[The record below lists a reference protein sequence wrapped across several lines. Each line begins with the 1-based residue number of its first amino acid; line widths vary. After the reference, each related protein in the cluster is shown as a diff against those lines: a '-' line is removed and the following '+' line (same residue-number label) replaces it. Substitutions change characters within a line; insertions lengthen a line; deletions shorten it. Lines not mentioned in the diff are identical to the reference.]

1 MRTPVATVATVA
13 TVVRVAMAAMAVT
26 VAAGCGSTGPADPLR
41 GTSWQLMRIE
51 SMAPDEQPDTTIDEP
66 GTYTV
71 SFGADGR
78 AVFQV
83 DCNRGNATWQA
94 AASGPDSG
102 SLTFGPIALTKMACP
117 PPSSDT
123 AVAAALSRVRSY
135 LLSDGKLH
143 LSLEADSGI
152 MHFAPLP

>member
-1 MRTPVATVATVA
+1 MRVPV
-13 TVVRVAMAAMAVT
+13 VT
-26 VAAGCGSTGPADPLR
+26 VIPVFMALMLAAGCGSGGSADPLT

-51 SMAPDEQPDTTIDEP
+51 SMAPDEQPDTTIDDP
-66 GTYTV
+66 AKYTV
-71 SFGADGR
+71 SFSGDGR
-78 AVFQV
+78 AEFQV
-83 DCNRGNATWQA
+83 DCNRGNAAWQA

-152 MHFAPLP
+152 MHFGPLP